1 MPADYTYTILEF
13 DSSRDFPTT
22 GSVDTIYI
30 DTERNLPFRW
40 NGEYIQ
46 VSTTDAEI
54 WGILGTALV
63 TKIPYTGATQ
73 NVDLGEHELKAGQV
87 EFDQTPTGTAGV
99 ATLRWNDA
107 DGTLD
112 LGLKGGNV
120 TLQLGQ
126 EQVTRVVNK
135 TGSNLLEAN
144 YQAVRISGAQ
154 GNRLKV
160 DLAQA
165 NNDANSADTIGIVTE
180 TINNNQEGFVTTS
193 GLVRNIDTTGSLQS
207 ETWSDG
213 DVLYLSGTTAGRIT
227 NVKPAAPIHTVIM
240 GYVVRAHATQGQIF
254 VKVDNGYELDELHN
268 VAITSPTNGQVL
280 VYDSSTSLWK
290 NGAGG
295 GGGSTTWGSI
305 TGTLSS
311 QTDLQTA
318 LDAKQDDLTLTTT
331 GTSGAA
337 TLVGSTLNIPQY
349 SGGGFGIHALVP
361 LASGAKTSAFLTSV
375 ANVNAGGFVSNRMVA
390 YPFIPAQSFTTSD
403 LYVSVTSGVTGSLC
417 RIAIYSDLNGIPNT
431 RLFLSADLDCSTIGI
446 KTALTS
452 FNFVAGTTYWLTF
465 HGNAQLATM
474 GNMGI
479 GTTYNF
485 QAVSTGV
492 ATNVNCVFRTFLFTT
507 GTPTPFG
514 AVTYS
519 CLNLPFIG
527 ITKA

>member
-73 NVDLGEHELKAGQV
+73 NVDLGEYELKAGQV

-180 TINNNQEGFVTTS
+180 TINNNDEGFVTTS

-318 LDAKQDDLTLTTT
+318 LDAKQDNLVSGTNIKTINGSSVLGSGDLTI
-331 GTSGAA
+331 SG
-337 TLVGSTLNIPQY
+337 LK
-349 SGGGFGIHALVP
+349 GIHAINPIVSGDQIS
-361 LASGAKTSAFLTSV
+361 ASLQSATSGT
-375 ANVNAGGFVSNRMVA
+375 GGNFSTNRLLA
-390 YPFIPAQSFTTSD
+390 YPFIPAQSFTSSS
-403 LYVSVTSGVTGSLC
+403 LQINVAVLGAGSLC
-417 RIAIYSDLNGIPNT
+417 RIAVYTDLNGAPDTSIFISSN
-431 RLFLSADLDCSTIGI
+431 LDCSTTGL
-446 KTALTS
+446 KTVTAS
-452 FNFVAGTTYWLTF
+452 INFVAGTTYWLAF
-465 HGNAQLATM
+465 HGGTAAAVTQLLVAQMFPLKYANINTM
-474 GNMGI
+474 SNHLWRSL
-479 GTTYNF
+479 NF
-485 QAVSTGV
+485 S
-492 ATNVNCVFRTFLFTT
+492 
-507 GTPTPFG
+507 TPTPTTFG
-514 AVTYS
+514 GGNSFAAANV
-519 CLNLPFIG
+519 PAII